1 MRISDWSSD
10 VCSSDLVAQFTVGDV
25 EARIELCRWGACR
38 CLLDA
43 QGAAV
48 DRQPGAE
55 IEPLAGDRG
64 NEGDIASRLLPA
76 ALQVGGNKIPEALAG
91 DRTGEARRALQADAG
106 ERLQAS
112 ELFHLYRRG
121 EPGGAVG
128 QVEGTA
134 GGDSRRAGVS
144 LQVVEDRKST
154 RLNSSH

>member
-1 MRISDWSSD
+1 MIRRPPRSTRTDTLFPYTTLFRS
-10 VCSSDLVAQFTVGDV
+10 
-25 EARIELCRWGACR
+25 
-38 CLLDA
+38 
-43 QGAAV
+43 
-48 DRQPGAE
+48 
-55 IEPLAGDRG
+55 
-64 NEGDIASRLLPA
+64 
-76 ALQVGGNKIPEALAG
+76 GNKIPEALEG

-144 LQVVEDRKST
+144 LRSEKQTSELQSLIRISYAVFCVKKKKNRVILVILLRKA
-154 RLNSSH
+154 

>member
-76 ALQVGGNKIPEALAG
+76 ALQVGGNKIPETLEG
-91 DRTGEARRALQADAG
+91 DRTGAAGQALHAQ
-106 ERLQAS
+106 
-112 ELFHLYRRG
+112 
-121 EPGGAVG
+121 
-128 QVEGTA
+128 A
-134 GGDSRRAGVS
+134 GGPAGAR
-144 LQVVEDRKST
+144 EPST
-154 RLNSSH
+154 TPRPAG

>member
-1 MRISDWSSD
+1 MIRRPPRSTRTDTLFPYTTLFRS
-10 VCSSDLVAQFTVGDV
+10 
-25 EARIELCRWGACR
+25 
-38 CLLDA
+38 
-43 QGAAV
+43 
-48 DRQPGAE
+48 
-55 IEPLAGDRG
+55 
-64 NEGDIASRLLPA
+64 
-76 ALQVGGNKIPEALAG
+76 GNKIPEALEG

-144 LQVVEDRKST
+144 LQVADIEPQAGEVEAAGEAQRQRVAEHLVDSVLSEPARPGEAAVEDREGGGEGESGVG
-154 RLNSSH
+154 RVELGGGRVA

>member
-1 MRISDWSSD
+1 MIRRPPRSTRTDTLFPYTTLFRS
-10 VCSSDLVAQFTVGDV
+10 
-25 EARIELCRWGACR
+25 
-38 CLLDA
+38 
-43 QGAAV
+43 
-48 DRQPGAE
+48 
-55 IEPLAGDRG
+55 
-64 NEGDIASRLLPA
+64 
-76 ALQVGGNKIPEALAG
+76 GNKIPEALEG

-144 LQVVEDRKST
+144 LQVVDIEPQAGEVEAAGEAQRQRVAEHLVDSVLSEQARPVEAAVEAERQQGRGAEEIAPRGADRRSAV
-154 RLNSSH
+154 

>member
-76 ALQVGGNKIPEALAG
+76 ALQGGGTTIPEALEG
-91 DRTGEARRALQADAG
+91 DRTGESRRAFHAHAG
-106 ERLQAS
+106 ERLPARA
-112 ELFHLYRRG
+112 LLHLYRTG
-121 EPGGAVG
+121 EPGG
-128 QVEGTA
+128 
-134 GGDSRRAGVS
+134 S
-144 LQVVEDRKST
+144 LMQCPWHLSNKE
-154 RLNSSH
+154 

>member
-10 VCSSDLVAQFTVGDV
+10 VCSSDL
-25 EARIELCRWGACR
+25 
-38 CLLDA
+38 
-43 QGAAV
+43 
-48 DRQPGAE
+48 
-55 IEPLAGDRG
+55 
-64 NEGDIASRLLPA
+64 
-76 ALQVGGNKIPEALAG
+76 
-91 DRTGEARRALQADAG
+91 RALQADAG

-144 LQVVEDRKST
+144 LQVVDIEPQAGEVEAAGEAQRQRVAEHLVDSVLSEQARPVEAAVEAE
-154 RLNSSH
+154 RQQGRGAEEIALGGDGAGQDDGLGDDVG

>member
-10 VCSSDLVAQFTVGDV
+10 VCSSDL
-25 EARIELCRWGACR
+25 
-38 CLLDA
+38 
-43 QGAAV
+43 
-48 DRQPGAE
+48 
-55 IEPLAGDRG
+55 
-64 NEGDIASRLLPA
+64 
-76 ALQVGGNKIPEALAG
+76 
-91 DRTGEARRALQADAG
+91 RALQADAG

-144 LQVVEDRKST
+144 LQVVDIEPQAGEVEAAGEAQRQRVAEHLVDSEIGTASCRERVCQYVTISGVAGSLKKKKT
-154 RLNSSH
+154 N